1 MCRADALPV
10 VMGGMALCGCAALAE
25 NPSRVY
31 KVHFSL
37 FGHMAQNICE
47 RSY

>member
-10 VMGGMALCGCAALAE
+10 VMWCMTLGGCAALAE

-37 FGHMAQNICE
+37 FRDLAQNICE